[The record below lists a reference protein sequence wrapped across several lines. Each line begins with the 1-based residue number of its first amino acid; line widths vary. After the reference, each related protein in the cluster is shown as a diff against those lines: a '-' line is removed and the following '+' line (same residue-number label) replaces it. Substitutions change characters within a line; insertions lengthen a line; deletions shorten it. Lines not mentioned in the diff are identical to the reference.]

1 VIACAC
7 TVQYGCVMFL
17 YCLIYQ
23 KFTLQNFQY
32 VYRLLELVF
41 V

>member
-7 TVQYGCVMFL
+7 TVQYGCVV
-17 YCLIYQ
+17 YHCLIYQ